1 MLTYASACRG
11 SRELAL
17 DAAPSQV
24 GLKGLSGWPMI
35 AYRPTQHLSDCEA
48 LLGSGDPAT
57 ACKSLQQLTEL

>member
-1 MLTYASACRG
+1 MLTYASARRS

-35 AYRPTQHLSDCEA
+35 AYRPTQQKSDCSA
-48 LLGSGDPAT
+48 LLGSGGPAS
-57 ACKSLQQLTEL
+57 AYKNLQQLTEL